1 MEKKNAEKLF
11 QDIQKKMIVFR
22 TTDDDKSKIIK
33 DIRGMID
40 QLRNSEGYDDFTS
53 SGYENW
59 INDIEKELH
68 DYEGIQRTNT
78 KTKDAVD
85 ALER

>member
-1 MEKKNAEKLF
+1 MENKNAEKLF

-22 TTDDDKSKIIK
+22 TTDDDKSKIIE
-33 DIRGMID
+33 DIRGMIN
-40 QLRNSEGYDDFTS
+40 QLRNSEGYDDFSS

-59 INDIEKELH
+59 IYDIEKELH